1 MCRPVVARLSTATTI
16 AAVLAMGLVSPAWSQ
31 NQSAEERLR
40 ALEEQNRRILER
52 LQQAETRNQSLEGE
66 LSKLKEE
73 TDPHVSAVETQV
85 NKLSGALADG
95 VTWKQL
101 TRSGFPIKFYGFFR
115 MDAYY
120 TTARMDSVI
129 IPFFVRNESNGEAE
143 TNDNDFALD
152 ARLTRFGFDVDG
164 GKICKTAITGKLEID
179 FANFI
184 AGTVESRETP
194 RMRLAYVNLKTD
206 NWYLRIGQDWDVISP
221 LFPAINAES
230 LMWNAGNLGDR
241 RPQVQY
247 GWASGTDTKCGPIF
261 DVKLAAGLT
270 GAISNQDLDP
280 TVAGVSN
287 ERDGFDSGLPH
298 FQARLGTTFK
308 SWVCD
313 QNVVLGAWGAIGWNE
328 TDTEFNGED
337 EFTTWVVGVDFQVPI
352 VKSLKLRGELWGG
365 QALSDFRGGITQ
377 SINTTSGDEIDAIG
391 GWAELVLDVSKTF
404 TVAVGATADNP
415 DDDDLV
421 NNNKDLN
428 WSGYVATKYDFGGGF
443 KLGFD
448 VIFWETQYVDTGLG
462 NTLRFDLYT
471 QFDF

>member
-1 MCRPVVARLSTATTI
+1 MSRPVVARLSTVTAI
-16 AAVLAMGLVSPAWSQ
+16 AVALAAVLVSPAWSQ
-31 NQSAEERLR
+31 NQNAEERLR

-52 LQQAETRNQSLEGE
+52 LQQAETRNASLEGE
-66 LSKLKEE
+66 LSKLKDE
-73 TDPHVSAVETQV
+73 TDPRNSALETEV
-85 NKLSGALADG
+85 NKLSGNLAAEG
-95 VTWKQL
+95 LTWKQL

-120 TTARMDSVI
+120 TTARMDSTI

-143 TNDNDFALD
+143 ENDNAFALD

-164 GKICKTAITGKLEID
+164 GKICKTAITAKLEMD

-194 RMRLAYVNLKTD
+194 RMRLAYVNLKND
-206 NWYLRIGQDWDVISP
+206 NNYIRIGQDWDVISP
-221 LFPAINAES
+221 LYPAINAES

-241 RPQVQY
+241 RPQVQF
-247 GWASGTDTKCGPIF
+247 GWNTGDPKCAAF
-261 DVKLAAGLT
+261 EFKVCAGLT

-280 TVAGVSN
+280 TVAGISN
-287 ERDGFDSGLPH
+287 ERDGFDSGLPNL
-298 FQARLGTTFK
+298 QARVGGTFK
-308 SWVCD
+308 SWVCE
-313 QNVVLGAWGAIGWNE
+313 QTMTIGAWGAVAWNE
-328 TDTEFNGED
+328 TDTQFNGED
-337 EFTTWVVGVDFQVPI
+337 EFTTWLLGIDFQIPI

-365 QALSDFRGGITQ
+365 AALSDFRGGITQ
-377 SINTTSGDEIDAIG
+377 SINTVTGEEIDAVG
-391 GWAELVLDVSKTF
+391 GWAELVLDLTKTF
-404 TVAVGATADNP
+404 TIAVGGTADDP
-415 DDDDLV
+415 DNNDLV
-421 NNNKDLN
+421 ANNKDLN
-428 WSGYVATKYDFGGGF
+428 YSMYVATKYDFGGGF

>member
-1 MCRPVVARLSTATTI
+1 MSRLALARFSTGAVI
-16 AAVLAMGLVSPAWSQ
+16 VMMLAAGLARPAWSQ
-31 NQSAEERLR
+31 EPSADERLR

-52 LQQAETRNQSLEGE
+52 LQQAETRNASLEGE
-66 LSKLKEE
+66 LRTLKDEN
-73 TDPHVSAVETQV
+73 DPHNNAVETQV
-85 NKLSGALADG
+85 NKLSGSLADG
-95 VTWKQL
+95 ITWKQL

-115 MDAYY
+115 EDAYY

-143 TNDNDFALD
+143 NNDDAFAFD

-164 GKICKTAITGKLEID
+164 GMICKTAITGKLEID

-206 NWYLRIGQDWDVISP
+206 KWYLRIGQDWDVLSP

-230 LMWNAGNLGDR
+230 LMWNAGNVGDR

-261 DVKLAAGLT
+261 DIKVAAGLT

-298 FQARLGTTFK
+298 VQARIGTTFG

-313 QNVVLGAWGAIGWNE
+313 QNVILGAWGAVGWNE
-328 TDTEFNGED
+328 TDTQFNGED
-337 EFTTWVVGVDFQVPI
+337 EFTTWLVGIDFQVPLL
-352 VKSLKLRGELWGG
+352 KSLKLRGELWAG

-377 SINTTSGDEIDAIG
+377 SINTVSGEEIESVG
-391 GWAELVLDVSKTF
+391 GWAEVVFDVTKTL
-404 TVAVGATADNP
+404 TLAAGATADNP
-415 DDDDLV
+415 DDGDLV
-421 NNNKDLN
+421 ANNKDLN
-428 WSGYVATKYDFGGGF
+428 YSMYLASKYDFGGGF

-448 VIFWETQYVDTGLG
+448 VIFWETQYLDTGLG
-462 NTLRFDLYT
+462 NTMRFDLYT

>member
-1 MCRPVVARLSTATTI
+1 MSRPFPRLASATAI
-16 AAVLAMGLVSPAWSQ
+16 AIAFAMGFVSPAWCQ
-31 NQSAEERLR
+31 NQSPEERLR

-66 LSKLKEE
+66 LSKLKDE
-73 TDPHVSAVETQV
+73 TDPHNSAIETQV
-85 NKLSGALADG
+85 NKLSGALAADG

-143 TNDNDFALD
+143 PNDDDFAFD

-194 RMRLAYVNLKTD
+194 RMRLAYVNLK
-206 NWYLRIGQDWDVISP
+206 NENNYIRIGQDWDVISP

-241 RPQVQY
+241 RPQVQF
-247 GWASGTDTKCGPIF
+247 GWNTGDPKCAAF
-261 DVKLAAGLT
+261 DFKIAAGLT

-298 FQARLGTTFK
+298 IQARVGGTFK
-308 SWVCD
+308 SWVCE
-313 QNVVLGAWGAIGWNE
+313 QTMSFGAWGAIGWNE

-337 EFTTWVVGVDFQVPI
+337 EFDTWVVGV
-352 VKSLKLRGELWGG
+352 
-365 QALSDFRGGITQ
+365 
-377 SINTTSGDEIDAIG
+377 
-391 GWAELVLDVSKTF
+391 
-404 TVAVGATADNP
+404 
-415 DDDDLV
+415 
-421 NNNKDLN
+421 
-428 WSGYVATKYDFGGGF
+428 
-443 KLGFD
+443 
-448 VIFWETQYVDTGLG
+448 
-462 NTLRFDLYT
+462 
-471 QFDF
+471 